1 MSTISGVRQEPC
13 TSTERPVKQLSS
25 TDSKINN
32 LAKTA
37 FEKIAAFVAYCKS
50 KFAALKEKCLALGAR
65 ITSFFK
71 KSDSLSEPSQISRP
85 TSLGYGIQAPP
96 STPAARSRSSSLD
109 NDSLDNAQPA
119 QVSVRESTPQN
130 SQLIPYQPN
139 PFLQAHNAAMQEIY
153 NRSLRSLVDNNYEL
167 PSPAENLLNTLHPF
181 TLLTLL
187 PANASQPEIPVATGA
202 PVNPEQVL
210 ASAISFAQRQNRPN
224 TSPDANVDQF
234 SQLTQQQKLEISEQL
249 TVNNPHL
256 PAGGQT
262 TQSSGAKAAMM
273 FAAGAGVLAGTAVLK
288 NDPEFLNKLASGAT
302 TAAQSAVKIAQPVL
316 ARAFEAATNGAQT
329 VADAL
334 KSVAANA
341 QFSNG

>member
-1 MSTISGVRQEPC
+1 MRGHA
-13 TSTERPVKQLSS
+13 KQLSS
-25 TDSKINN
+25 TDSKIKNI
-32 LAKTA
+32 AKTA
-37 FEKIAAFVAYCKS
+37 FQKIYEFFAHIKSNCKS
-50 KFAALKEKCLALGAR
+50 AYAVLKAKYVALKAR

-71 KSDSLSEPSQISRP
+71 KSDSLSQPSQISRQ
-85 TSLGYGIQAPP
+85 TSLDYGIQAPP
-96 STPAARSRSSSLD
+96 STPVRSRSSSLD
-109 NDSLDNAQPA
+109 NDSLDNEQPA
-119 QVSVRESTPQN
+119 QVSVRESTPQTLA
-130 SQLIPYQPN
+130 LIPYQPN

-167 PSPAENLLNTLHPF
+167 PSPAENLLNTLHSF
-181 TLLTLL
+181 TLL

-224 TSPDANVDQF
+224 TSPGANVDQF

-288 NDPEFLNKLASGAT
+288 NDPKFLTKLASET
-302 TAAQSAVKIAQPVL
+302 FQFVQPVL
-316 ARAFEAATNGAQT
+316 ASAATATRIGAQI
-329 VADAL
+329 VADGAQRGAQIFADGL

-341 QFSNG
+341 